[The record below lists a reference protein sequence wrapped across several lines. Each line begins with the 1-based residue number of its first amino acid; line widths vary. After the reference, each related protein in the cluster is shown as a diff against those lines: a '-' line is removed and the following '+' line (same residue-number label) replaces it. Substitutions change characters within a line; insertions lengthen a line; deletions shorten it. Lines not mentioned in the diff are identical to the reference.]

1 MSIRPEVRQLLD
13 LGPLPDSSRVAKSR
27 ERLERYQHL
36 IETIEMPV
44 SNEEAEALA
53 TLFGPDDC
61 FGLAGRLCISLSQR
75 RTGRPCIGYRTP
87 TTSGSS
93 CFDPVPNGE
102 LTLTIPSRPP
112 YAATAEEGRQER
124 IVG

>member
-13 LGPLPDSSRVAKSR
+13 LGPLPDGSRVAKSR
-27 ERLERYQHL
+27 ERLERSQRL

-61 FGLAGRLCISLSQR
+61 F
-75 RTGRPCIGYRTP
+75 
-87 TTSGSS
+87 
-93 CFDPVPNGE
+93 DPVPNGE
-102 LTLTIPSRPP
+102 MTLTIPPRPP

>member
-27 ERLERYQHL
+27 ERLERYQRL

-61 FGLAGRLCISLSQR
+61 FGLAWSLVHLIESAPDWPPLHRLPDTHNEWIELLRSRAQR
-75 RTGRPCIGYRTP
+75 RANADNP
-87 TTSGSS
+87 
-93 CFDPVPNGE
+93 FK
-102 LTLTIPSRPP
+102 
-112 YAATAEEGRQER
+112 TAIRGD
-124 IVG
+124 G